1 MSTDPWFD
9 WWIDYGS
16 FDGFSHI
23 PPELAA
29 LASPNGIAAS
39 GWRDQEGNVVLP
51 SLLPPLPPSAPACA
65 QQAYQDWLQLIG
77 NLYLDAINSC
87 DQNALAFGFNR
98 LTNYDGPP
106 FLLRDFVFAPVSFG
120 VPYWNDPCSSSSLG
134 YPSDCD
140 YFLDF
145 FSGFFRTGCPE
156 DYRPTTLVSPAVHRL
171 IAEIIKPTGKAF
183 LWRLAYDQPVFWPVV
198 FRAGILIGNNR
209 CQSFALAILL
219 QLEALQDLI
228 NEVSTETC
236 FIQFGLYFDGIL
248 EGRRYTITDE
258 NGTLVGSGLVGYNRT
273 LELAFCL
280 KDRIFRD
287 DVGKVSCD
295 EEEDSMGCDC
305 DQIRQII
312 REEIERIEDNY
323 LNPIKVVTE
332 WLNSLFR
339 PLEEG
344 IRLFFGNSDSS
355 WSVFL
360 GRYNLLS
367 AYIRPSET
375 DEDTVIL
382 PTLTDRIEE
391 GFSRNKIRQ
400 RIIYSCV
407 NATIRVSVRVSVEG
421 ERITTRDTWI
431 QPDAI
436 RPYNHYGQLWLV
448 YQIGAQPLKRT
459 AWQWIR
465 SRDHELFFV
474 IPDFRQN
481 SADTVQVSAEYQL
494 FAGLRMQSGYPTLT
508 VLMPEL
514 GSSDLWTE

>member
-1 MSTDPWFD
+1 
-9 WWIDYGS
+9 
-16 FDGFSHI
+16 
-23 PPELAA
+23 
-29 LASPNGIAAS
+29 
-39 GWRDQEGNVVLP
+39 
-51 SLLPPLPPSAPACA
+51 
-65 QQAYQDWLQLIG
+65 
-77 NLYLDAINSC
+77 
-87 DQNALAFGFNR
+87 
-98 LTNYDGPP
+98 
-106 FLLRDFVFAPVSFG
+106 
-120 VPYWNDPCSSSSLG
+120 
-134 YPSDCD
+134 
-140 YFLDF
+140 
-145 FSGFFRTGCPE
+145 
-156 DYRPTTLVSPAVHRL
+156 
-171 IAEIIKPTGKAF
+171 
-183 LWRLAYDQPVFWPVV
+183 
-198 FRAGILIGNNR
+198 
-209 CQSFALAILL
+209 
-219 QLEALQDLI
+219 
-228 NEVSTETC
+228 
-236 FIQFGLYFDGIL
+236 LYFDGIL

-355 WSVFL
+355 WSRFL

-375 DEDTVIL
+375 DEDTAIL

-459 AWQWIR
+459 AICR
-465 SRDHELFFV
+465 TENAVRLPNFNCS
-474 IPDFRQN
+474 
-481 SADTVQVSAEYQL
+481 Y
-494 FAGLRMQSGYPTLT
+494 AGIGL
-508 VLMPEL
+508 E
-514 GSSDLWTE
+514 